1 MRALTVGEVMT
12 RELVTMHPGDTLAE
26 LRDRMYEHQIR
37 HIPVVDDER
46 YLVGLVSHRDLLRNT
61 LMERPGSSA
70 YVEDSILEELRVEQ
84 IMTRELEVATPSTTL
99 ADTARVMLEKKYG
112 CMPVV
117 DGQRLVGIL
126 TESDFLRVYLYED

>member
-12 RELVTMHPGDTLAE
+12 RDLVTMGPGDTLAA

-37 HIPVVDDER
+37 HIPVVDEEG

-61 LMERPGSSA
+61 LMERPGGSA
-70 YVEDSILEELRVEQ
+70 YVEDSILEELRVEEV
-84 IMTRELEVATPSTTL
+84 MTRQLEVGSPSMTL
-99 ADTARVMLEKKYG
+99 RDAARLMLDKKYG
-112 CMPVV
+112 CLPVV

-126 TESDFLRVYLYED
+126 TEADFLRVYLYED